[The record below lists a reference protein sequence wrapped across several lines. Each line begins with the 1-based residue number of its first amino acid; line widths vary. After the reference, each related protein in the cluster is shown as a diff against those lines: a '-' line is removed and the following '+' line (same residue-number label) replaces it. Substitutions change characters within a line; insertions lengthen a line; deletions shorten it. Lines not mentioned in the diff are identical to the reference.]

1 MTPEERV
8 QLVRFL
14 QLLEQANA
22 GPKDEVAE
30 AMIRDALTRQPDAA
44 YLLVQRVL
52 QLELAQQSSQ
62 EELERL
68 KRQLGEARTSGLPSS
83 FFGQNSWGRQPAGAP
98 ASSGLP
104 AAALPAAASLSPA
117 AAQAQGQPPRSAW
130 GSGLLGTVASTA
142 VGVVAGSMLAQ
153 GIGSLLGN
161 REAAPHDAGSG
172 SIPPGGG
179 TLVETDYGA
188 QSPRSDAGDGSN
200 NYASG
205 DGGDHGDVG

>member
-22 GPKDEVAE
+22 GPKDEAAE
-30 AMIRDALTRQPDAA
+30 GMIRDSLTRQPDAA

-52 QLELAQQSSQ
+52 QLEMAQQSRQ
-62 EELERL
+62 EEIEHL
-68 KRQLGEARTSGLPSS
+68 KRQLGGARTSGLPAS
-83 FFGQNSWGRQPAGAP
+83 FFGQNSWGRQPASAP
-98 ASSGLP
+98 ASS
-104 AAALPAAASLSPA
+104 ALPAASSLSPA
-117 AAQAQGQPPRSAW
+117 AAQAQAQPTRSAW

-161 REAAPHDAGSG
+161 RNAAPNDAGG
-172 SIPPGGG
+172 GNIPPGGG

-188 QSPRSDAGDGSN
+188 QSPRSDAGDSSN

-205 DGGDHGDVG
+205 DSGDHGDHSDVG